1 MIENSS
7 NGISSTDQNGKL
19 VFPSPS
25 LPSQP
30 FSLSQGQGDDW
41 KLHDLLGVLKRRAFI
56 ITGVTAALMAV
67 VVNVTLKQKP
77 EYEGSFQLLVEPI
90 SDENTLSTLTPDKE
104 RNVTQTAL
112 DYDTQIRVLKSP
124 KLMKGIVNKLQV
136 TNPQIDNDSL
146 TKSLNIKRIAETKI
160 IEVSYK
166 SSSQDD
172 VKVVLDEVAE
182 AFLKYSREERQSRV
196 RQGAKFVEKQRQPL
210 QNRVN
215 YLQQSLQSFRRK
227 SGFIDPTV
235 QADQIIN
242 QVRLLSDRRLGV
254 NQELAK
260 ARSNLASLQGEQG
273 KLAALQDAPV
283 YQQLIIQLRQLET
296 QISAEL
302 ARFNEDSPNI
312 QSLKDK
318 RENLLPLLQQEAQR
332 VIGVKYAEV
341 ATQVQTLDVQ
351 SSELS
356 KAEEQ
361 LKQKIEQL
369 PKLARQ
375 YNELQRELQTATE
388 SLNRFQTTREILEIQ
403 GAQTEIR
410 WELFQPPVK
419 PGAPISPNIPRNLI
433 MGFVASSVLG
443 VGVALL
449 IEKQDSTYHSLDA
462 LKAEISLPLLGIIP
476 LQKRIK
482 KSQYPYKAGKF
493 VESLRVLHTNIQL
506 LGEERPIRSLV
517 VSSPVAGEGKS
528 TIAYHLA
535 QIATSMGL
543 RVLLVDADLRR
554 PQIHS
559 LCNLNNERGLSNLI
573 STEMSVEQA
582 IQQLPQMS
590 KLSAI
595 PAGAIP
601 ADPTHLLSS
610 SNMKYLME
618 EFQKAFDLVIYDAPP
633 MVGLADTSLLA
644 PYTDGVV
651 LVTRIHKTKSSSLVQ
666 ALDSLK
672 IGRMN
677 ILGMVVNGN

>member
-7 NGISSTDQNGKL
+7 NGISSSDRNGKL

-30 FSLSQGQGDDW
+30 FSLSQGEGDDW
-41 KLHDLLGVLKRRAFI
+41 NLRDFVGVLKRRAFV
-56 ITGVTAALMAV
+56 ITGITAALMAV

-136 TNPQIDNDSL
+136 NHPTIDDDSL
-146 TKSLNIKRIAETKI
+146 AKSLNIKRLGETKI

-166 SSSQDD
+166 SNSQND

-196 RQGAKFVEKQRQPL
+196 RQGAKFVEKQQQPL
-210 QNRVN
+210 QNKVD
-215 YLQQSLQSFRRK
+215 SLQKSLQFFRQK
-227 SGFIDPTV
+227 SEFIDPTV

-260 ARSNLASLQGEQG
+260 AHANLTSLEGEQG

-296 QISAEL
+296 QISGEL

-332 VIGVKYAEV
+332 VVGVKYAEV
-341 ATQVQTLDVQ
+341 ATQVQTLEVQ

-361 LKQKIEQL
+361 LKQKVEQL
-369 PKLARQ
+369 PKLARK
-375 YNELQRELQTATE
+375 YNELQRDLQAATE
-388 SLNRFQTTREILEIQ
+388 SLNRFKTTREILEIQ

-506 LGEERPIRSLV
+506 VGDDRPIRSLV

-554 PQIHS
+554 PRIHS
-559 LCNLNNERGLSNLI
+559 LCNLDNERGLSNLI
-573 STEMSVEQA
+573 STEMPLDQA

-595 PAGAIP
+595 PAGPIP
-601 ADPTHLLSS
+601 ADPTYLLSS

-677 ILGMVVNGN
+677 ILGMVVNAN

>member
-1 MIENSS
+1 MENSS
-7 NGISSTDQNGKL
+7 NGISSSDRNGKL

-30 FSLSQGQGDDW
+30 FSLSQGEGDDW
-41 KLHDLLGVLKRRAFI
+41 NLRDFVGVLKRRAFV
-56 ITGVTAALMAV
+56 ITGITAALMAV

-136 TNPQIDNDSL
+136 NHPTIDDDSL
-146 TKSLNIKRIAETKI
+146 AKSLNIKRLGETKI

-166 SSSQDD
+166 SNSQND

-196 RQGAKFVEKQRQPL
+196 RQGAKFVEKQQQPL
-210 QNRVN
+210 QNKVD
-215 YLQQSLQSFRRK
+215 SLQKSLQFFRQK
-227 SGFIDPTV
+227 SEFIDPTV

-260 ARSNLASLQGEQG
+260 AHANLTSLEGEQG

-296 QISAEL
+296 QISGEL

-332 VIGVKYAEV
+332 VVGVKYAEV
-341 ATQVQTLDVQ
+341 ATQVQTLEVQ

-361 LKQKIEQL
+361 LKQKVEQL
-369 PKLARQ
+369 PKLARK
-375 YNELQRELQTATE
+375 YNELQRDLQAATE
-388 SLNRFQTTREILEIQ
+388 SLNRFKTTREILEIQ

-506 LGEERPIRSLV
+506 VGDDRPIRSLV

-554 PQIHS
+554 PRIHS
-559 LCNLNNERGLSNLI
+559 LCNLDNERGLSNLI
-573 STEMSVEQA
+573 STEMPLDQA

-595 PAGAIP
+595 PAGPIP
-601 ADPTHLLSS
+601 ADPTYLLSS

-677 ILGMVVNGN
+677 ILGMVVNAN

>member
-7 NGISSTDQNGKL
+7 NGISSSDANGKL

-30 FSLSQGQGDDW
+30 FSLSEGESDDW
-41 KLHDLLGVLKRRAFI
+41 NLHDFLGVLKRRAFI
-56 ITGVTAALMAV
+56 ITGITAVLMAV

-77 EYEGSFQLLVEPI
+77 EFEGSFQLLVEPI

-124 KLMKGIVNKLQV
+124 KLMKGIVNRLQV
-136 TNPQIDNDSL
+136 NHPQIDNDSL
-146 TKSLNIKRIAETKI
+146 TKALNIKRIGETKI

-166 SSSQDD
+166 SNRRDD

-182 AFLKYSREERQSRV
+182 SFLKYSREERQSRV
-196 RQGAKFVEKQRQPL
+196 RQGAKFVEKERKPL
-210 QNRVN
+210 KERVVN
-215 YLQQSLQSFRRK
+215 LQQSLQRFRQK

-242 QVRLLSDRRLGV
+242 QMRLLSDRRVGV

-260 ARSNLASLQGEQG
+260 ARANFASLQQEQG
-273 KLAALQDAPV
+273 KLAVLQDATV

-296 QISAEL
+296 QISGEL

-318 RENLLPLLQQEAQR
+318 RENLLPLLQKEAER
-332 VIGVKYAEV
+332 VVGVKYAEV
-341 ATQVQTLDVQ
+341 ATQIQTLEVQ
-351 SSELS
+351 SFELS

-361 LKQKIEQL
+361 LKQKIEEL
-369 PKLARQ
+369 PKLAGQ
-375 YNELQRELQTATE
+375 YNELQRELQGATE
-388 SLNRFQTTREILEIQ
+388 SLNRFKTTSEILEIQ

-419 PGAPISPNIPRNLI
+419 PGAPTSPNIPRNLI
-433 MGFVASSVLG
+433 MGFFASSALG

-449 IEKQDSTYHSLDA
+449 IEKQDSTYHSMKA

-476 LQKRIK
+476 LQQRIK

-506 LGEERPIRSLV
+506 LGDDRPIRSLV
-517 VSSPVAGEGKS
+517 VSSPVAAEGKS

-554 PQIHS
+554 PRIHS
-559 LCNLNNERGLSNLI
+559 LCNLDNERGLSNLI

-595 PAGAIP
+595 PAGPIP

-618 EFQKAFDLVIYDAPP
+618 EFHKVFDLVIYDAPP

-677 ILGMVVNGN
+677 ILGIVVNGN